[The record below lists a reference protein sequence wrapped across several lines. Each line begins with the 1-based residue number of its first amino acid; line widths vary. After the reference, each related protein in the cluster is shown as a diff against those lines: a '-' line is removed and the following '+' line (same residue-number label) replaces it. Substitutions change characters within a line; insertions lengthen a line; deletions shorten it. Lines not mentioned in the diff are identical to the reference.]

1 MVKCVVQGCPNRSD
15 NNKGA
20 FPNRPSK
27 RFFNFP
33 NDQARVKVWLAALRE
48 TEKEDS
54 TEEHRICEDHFLTD
68 HITPRGI
75 SEDAIPIMPPYL
87 DGPLSLISP
96 WGEDSSD
103 EEEFVDDDDAS
114 AMHNDDVEEEYD
126 ESQAETEPSASRF
139 RELVEGTKT
148 KTRQGIVG
156 ASTEPKPVLPYT
168 SKGFVRQDL
177 SLALLTKKFLRLMS
191 GAPHGIMDLNLAAQN
206 LHTRKRR
213 VYDITNCLEGI
224 KLIQKQSANKIKWI
238 GLCPVTSFVGPKQRL
253 QRELQ
258 NLKTVEESLD
268 ALIKTCAQQ
277 LFDMT
282 DSLDNIELAYV
293 THSDISA
300 IKVFQEQTVVA
311 IKAPEETKLEVPTP
325 KEDGIQIHL
334 KGGRGPIKVLTCEM
348 DGPQRATQ
356 GSGKTTGFLSLEESR
371 IKTMLLHTGASA
383 SQNAVQSG

>member
-27 RFFNFP
+27 RFFNLP
-33 NDQARVKVWLAALRE
+33 KAQARVKVWLAALRE

-54 TEEHRICEDHFLTD
+54 TEDHIICEDHFLTD
-68 HITPRGI
+68 HITPLGI

-103 EEEFVDDDDAS
+103 EEEFVDDDAS
-114 AMHNDDVEEEYD
+114 ATHNDDVEEEYD
-126 ESQAETEPSASRF
+126 ESQAETAPSASR
-139 RELVEGTKT
+139 
-148 KTRQGIVG
+148 
-156 ASTEPKPVLPYT
+156 
-168 SKGFVRQDL
+168 KGFVRHDL

-191 GAPHGIMDLNLAAQN
+191 GAPHGVMDLNLAAQN

-213 VYDITNCLEGI
+213 VYDVTNCLEGI

-238 GLCPVTSFVGPKQRL
+238 FVGPKQRL
-253 QRELQ
+253 QRELK

-268 ALIKTCAQQ
+268 ELIKT
-277 LFDMT
+277 
-282 DSLDNIELAYV
+282 SYV
-293 THSDISA
+293 THSDISG

-311 IKAPEETKLEVPTP
+311 IKAPEETKL
-325 KEDGIQIHL
+325 EDGIQIHL

-348 DGPQRATQ
+348 DGPPRDTQ
-356 GSGKTTGFLSLEESR
+356 GSGKTSGFLSLEESR

>member
-27 RFFNFP
+27 RFFNLP
-33 NDQARVKVWLAALRE
+33 KAQARVKVWLAALRE

-54 TEEHRICEDHFLTD
+54 TEDHIICEDHFLTD
-68 HITPRGI
+68 HITPLGI

-103 EEEFVDDDDAS
+103 EEEFVDDDAS
-114 AMHNDDVEEEYD
+114 ATHNDDVEEEYD
-126 ESQAETEPSASRF
+126 ESQAETAPSASRF
-139 RELVEGTKT
+139 RKLVEGTKT
-148 KTRQGIVG
+148 KTRQVS
-156 ASTEPKPVLPYT
+156 ASTEPKTVLPDIR
-168 SKGFVRQDL
+168 KGFVRHDL

-191 GAPHGIMDLNLAAQN
+191 GAPHGVMDLNLAAQN

-213 VYDITNCLEGI
+213 VYDVTNCLEGI

-238 GLCPVTSFVGPKQRL
+238 GPCPVASFVGPKQRL
-253 QRELQ
+253 QRELK

-268 ALIKTCAQQ
+268 ELIKTCAQQ

-293 THSDISA
+293 THSDISG

-348 DGPQRATQ
+348 DGPPRDTQ
-356 GSGKTTGFLSLEESR
+356 GSGKTSGFLSLEESR